1 MRYFV
6 ILLMLLGL
14 FSCQQH
20 AKKTEHQAS
29 TTDTITH
36 RVADTTALIT
46 FGFINAAGSQL
57 LTLEQDSLDSPQD
70 YTYLIHADGGEQDI
84 SYLHLQ
90 QANEQDNGRQTA
102 ENFKNSRGYLY
113 QIALPTVPTEAVA
126 VTLVNRAFLNNHK
139 TLSIQPP
146 HSSDNIPDYIQQLS
160 EEKDRKI
167 KKHKNLAQLANQGTI
182 TLVEF
187 EVKDS
192 TALAVLI
199 YRSPE
204 KIITKEFPAKYD
216 EISTWRVDD
225 GGEFD
230 MDYFQILNV
239 FSNGENIELV
249 TADFGAEGYVLQ
261 YLKEKD
267 GKFVLDKE
275 AYGYSAPL

>member
-1 MRYFV
+1 
-6 ILLMLLGL
+6 MLLGL
-14 FSCQQH
+14 FSCRQH
-20 AKKTEHQAS
+20 SKKTEHQAS

-36 RVADTTALIT
+36 RLADTTALIT
-46 FGFINAAGSQL
+46 FGFINAEGSQV

-84 SYLHLQ
+84 SYLRLQ

-102 ENFKNSRGYLY
+102 ENFKNSKGYLY
-113 QIALPTVPTEAVA
+113 QIAVPTAPTEAIA
-126 VTLVNRAFLNNHK
+126 ATLVNRAFLNNHK
-139 TLSIQPP
+139 TLAINPP
-146 HSSDNIPDYIQQLS
+146 HSSDNIPDHIQQLS

-167 KKHKNLAQLANQGTI
+167 KKHKNLAQLTNQGTI

-199 YRSPE
+199 YRSPG

-261 YLKEKD
+261 YLREKD
-267 GKFVLDKE
+267 GKFILDKE